1 MIDLELF
8 WFILIGVL
16 LAGYAF
22 LDGFDLGVGI
32 VFFTAREDRERRLFL
47 NAIGPIWDGNEVWL
61 VTFGGALFAA
71 FPDVYATS
79 FSAFYLP
86 FMLLLVCL
94 IFRAVSMEFRS
105 KVASSRWR
113 AFWDFAFWASCT
125 AASFLFGVAVGNSMV
140 GLPIG
145 ADREYAGEL
154 GHLLTFYPLLVGA
167 LVVALFAL
175 HGSLY
180 LYLKTEGELQQRLR
194 PVMWRTFGL
203 FLALYL
209 VATIVTLVTIPH
221 AVAPFRQPGP
231 AWFAVL
237 ASVLA
242 LANIPRCLVFN
253 RPGQAFVSSGATIV
267 SLTALFGAALYP
279 NMLVSSLS
287 PDYNLTIYNSASSH
301 ATLQLMQWIALLG
314 LPFVLSYSVV
324 VYWIFRGKVRLDETS
339 Y

>member
-1 MIDLELF
+1 MSLEVF

-32 VFFTAREDRERRLFL
+32 LFYSSHTDRERRLYL
-47 NAIGPIWDGNEVWL
+47 NSIGPIWDGNEVWL

-105 KVASSRWR
+105 KVHSTAWR
-113 AFWDFAFWASCT
+113 KAWDFAFFASCT
-125 AASFLFGVAVGNSMV
+125 LASFLFGVAVGNSMV

-145 ADREYAGEL
+145 ANGEFQGGL
-154 GHLLTFYPLLVGA
+154 GHLLTFYPMLVGC

-175 HGSLY
+175 HGSVY
-180 LYLKTEGELQQRLR
+180 LFLKTEGELQHRLK
-194 PVMWRTFGL
+194 PLMWKSFGI
-203 FLALYL
+203 FLVLYL
-209 VATIVTLVTIPH
+209 MATIVTLVTIPQ
-221 AVAPFRQPGP
+221 AVAPFRHLGP
-231 AWFAVL
+231 AWIAIFV
-237 ASVLA
+237 SILA
-242 LANIPRCLVFN
+242 LGNIPRALYLN
-253 RPGQAFVSSGATIV
+253 KPGQAFLSSGATIL
-267 SLTALFGAALYP
+267 SLTALFGAALFP
-279 NMLVSSLS
+279 NMMVSSLN
-287 PDYNLTIYNSASSH
+287 PDYNLTIYNASSSQ
-301 ATLQLMQWIALLG
+301 ATLTLMRNIAIMG
-314 LPFVLSYSVV
+314 LPFVLSYSGA
-324 VYWIFRGKVRLDETS
+324 VYWVFRGKVRLDDMS

>member
-1 MIDLELF
+1 MDLEIF
-8 WFILIGVL
+8 WFILIGIL

-32 VFFTAREDRERRLFL
+32 VFYAAKTDRERRLFM
-47 NAIGPIWDGNEVWL
+47 NSIGPIWDGNEVWL

-105 KVASSRWR
+105 KVTSRAWR
-113 AFWDFAFWASCT
+113 RVWDFAFFVSCT
-125 AASFLFGVAVGNSMV
+125 VASFLFGVAVGNAMV

-145 ADREYAGEL
+145 PEQEFHGHL
-154 GHLLTFYPLLVGA
+154 GHLLGFYPVLVGC

-175 HGSLY
+175 HGSVY
-180 LYLKTEGELQQRLR
+180 LFLKTEHDLQARLK
-194 PVMWRTFGL
+194 PLMWKSFGI
-203 FLALYL
+203 FLVLYL
-209 VATIVTLVTIPH
+209 IATIVTLVTIPH
-221 AVAPFRQPGP
+221 AVAPFRQVGP
-231 AWFAVL
+231 AWIAVFI
-237 ASVLA
+237 SILA
-242 LANIPRCLVFN
+242 LGNIPRSLYLD
-253 RPGQAFVSSGATIV
+253 RPGQAFLSSGATIL

-279 NMLVSSLS
+279 NMMVSSLG
-287 PDYNLTIYNSASSH
+287 PQYNLTITNSSSSQE
-301 ATLQLMQWIALLG
+301 TLQLMQIIAFLG
-314 LPFVLSYSVV
+314 LPFVLSYSAV
-324 VYWIFRGKVRLDETS
+324 VYWVFRGKVKLDDMS

>member
-1 MIDLELF
+1 MSLEVF

-32 VFFTAREDRERRLFL
+32 VFYSARTDRERRLFL
-47 NAIGPIWDGNEVWL
+47 NSIGPIWDGNEVWL

-105 KVASSRWR
+105 KVHSTAWR
-113 AFWDFAFWASCT
+113 KAWDFAFFASCT
-125 AASFLFGVAVGNSMV
+125 LASFLFGVAVGNSMV

-145 ADREYAGEL
+145 ANGEFQGGL
-154 GHLLTFYPLLVGA
+154 GHLMTFYPMLVGC

-175 HGSLY
+175 HGSVY
-180 LYLKTEGELQQRLR
+180 LFLKTEGELQHRLK
-194 PVMWRTFGL
+194 PLMWKTFGI
-203 FLALYL
+203 FLVLYL
-209 VATIVTLVTIPH
+209 MATIVTLVTLPQ
-221 AVAPFRQPGP
+221 AVAPFRHLGP
-231 AWFAVL
+231 AWLAIFA
-237 ASVLA
+237 SIMA
-242 LANIPRCLVFN
+242 LGNIPRALYLDK
-253 RPGQAFVSSGATIV
+253 PGQAFISSGATIL
-267 SLTALFGAALYP
+267 SLTALFGAALFP
-279 NMLVSSLS
+279 NMMVSSLN
-287 PDYNLTIYNSASSH
+287 PAYNLTIYNASSSQ
-301 ATLQLMQWIALLG
+301 ATLTLMRNIAFMG
-314 LPFVLSYSVV
+314 LPFVLSYSAA
-324 VYWIFRGKVRLDETS
+324 VYWVFRGKVRLDDMS

>member
-1 MIDLELF
+1 MELEVF
-8 WFILIGVL
+8 WFVLIGIL

-32 VFFTAREDRERRLFL
+32 LFYTARTDRERRLFM
-47 NAIGPIWDGNEVWL
+47 NSIGPIWDGNEVWL

-105 KVASSRWR
+105 KVTSPNWR
-113 AFWDFAFWASCT
+113 KAWDFAFFASCSL
-125 AASFLFGVAVGNSMV
+125 ASFLFGVAVGNSMV

-145 ADREYAGEL
+145 PSQEYEGQL
-154 GHLLTFYPLLVGA
+154 GHLLSFYPLLVGC

-175 HGSLY
+175 HGSVY
-180 LYLKTEGELQQRLR
+180 LYLKTEGELQQRMR
-194 PVMWRTFGL
+194 PIMWKAFGI
-203 FLALYL
+203 FLVLYL
-209 VATIVTLVTIPH
+209 MATIITLVTLPH

-231 AWFAVL
+231 AWLAVL
-237 ASVLA
+237 VSILA
-242 LANIPRCLVFN
+242 LGNIPRSLYLN
-253 RPGQAFVSSGATIV
+253 RPGQAFLSSGATIMA
-267 SLTALFGAALYP
+267 LTALFGTALFP
-279 NMLVSSLS
+279 NMMVSSIS
-287 PDYNLTIYNSASSH
+287 PEYNLTIYNSASSQQ
-301 ATLQLMQWIALLG
+301 TLRLMQVIAFLG
-314 LPFVLSYSVV
+314 LPFVLSYSAA
-324 VYWIFRGKVRLDETS
+324 VYWVFRGKVKLDDTS

>member
-1 MIDLELF
+1 MDLQVF
-8 WFILIGVL
+8 WFVLIGVL

-32 VFFTAREDRERRLFL
+32 VFYAARTDKERRLFM
-47 NAIGPIWDGNEVWL
+47 NSIGPIWDGNEVWL

-105 KVASSRWR
+105 KVTSPSWR
-113 AFWDFAFWASCT
+113 RAWDFAFFASCA

-145 ADREYAGEL
+145 ADQEYRGHV
-154 GHLLTFYPLLVGA
+154 GHLLTFYPILVGC

-175 HGSLY
+175 HGSVY
-180 LYLKTEGELQQRLR
+180 LFLKTEGDLQSRLR
-194 PVMWRTFGL
+194 PLMWKCFGV
-203 FLALYL
+203 FLVLYL
-209 VATIVTLVTIPH
+209 MATIVTLVTIPH
-221 AVAPFRQPGP
+221 AVAPFRQLGP
-231 AWFAVL
+231 AWLAVL
-237 ASVLA
+237 VSILA
-242 LANIPRCLVFN
+242 LGNIPRSLYLN
-253 RPGQAFVSSGATIV
+253 RPGEAFLSSGATIL

-279 NMLVSSLS
+279 NMLVSSLD
-287 PDYNLTIYNSASSH
+287 PAYNLTIYNSCSSQE
-301 ATLQLMQWIALLG
+301 TLKLMRTIAFLG
-314 LPFVLSYSVV
+314 LPFVLSYSAA
-324 VYWIFRGKVRLDETS
+324 VYWVFRGKVKLDDLS

>member
-1 MIDLELF
+1 MELEVF
-8 WFILIGVL
+8 WFVLVGIL

-32 VFFTAREDRERRLFL
+32 LFYSAKTDKERRLFM
-47 NAIGPIWDGNEVWL
+47 NSIGPIWDGNEVWL

-105 KVASSRWR
+105 KVTSPAWR
-113 AFWDFAFWASCT
+113 RAWDFAFFASCT
-125 AASFLFGVAVGNSMV
+125 MASFLFGVAVGNSMV

-145 ADREYAGEL
+145 PGQEFEGEL
-154 GHLLTFYPLLVGA
+154 GHLLGFYPLLVGC

-175 HGSLY
+175 HGSVY
-180 LYLKTEGELQQRLR
+180 LFLKTEGELQARLR
-194 PVMWRTFGL
+194 PVMWKSFGI
-203 FLALYL
+203 FLVLYL
-209 VATIVTLVTIPH
+209 MATIVTLVTLPH

-231 AWFAVL
+231 AWLAVFV
-237 ASVLA
+237 SVLA
-242 LANIPRCLVFN
+242 LGNIPRSLYLN
-253 RPGQAFVSSGATIV
+253 RPGQAFLSSGATILA
-267 SLTALFGAALYP
+267 LTALFGAALFP
-279 NMLVSSLS
+279 NMMVSSIS
-287 PDYNLTIYNSASSH
+287 PDYNLTIYNSSSSQQ
-301 ATLQLMQWIALLG
+301 TLRLMQVIAFLG
-314 LPFVLSYSVV
+314 LPFVLSYSGA
-324 VYWIFRGKVRLDETS
+324 VYWVFRGKVKLDDTS

>member
-1 MIDLELF
+1 MDLEVF
-8 WFILIGVL
+8 WFILIGIL

-32 VFFTAREDRERRLFL
+32 VFYAAKTDKERRLFL
-47 NAIGPIWDGNEVWL
+47 NSIGPIWDGNEVWL

-105 KVASSRWR
+105 KVTSTVWR
-113 AFWDFAFWASCT
+113 RAWDFAFFASCT
-125 AASFLFGVAVGNSMV
+125 TASFLFGVAVGNSMV

-145 ADREYAGEL
+145 PDQEFQGHL
-154 GHLLTFYPLLVGA
+154 GNLLTFYPLLVGA

-175 HGSLY
+175 HGSVY
-180 LYLKTEGELQQRLR
+180 LFLKTEGDLQNRLR
-194 PVMWRTFGL
+194 PLMWKSFGI
-203 FLALYL
+203 FLVLYL
-209 VATIVTLVTIPH
+209 MATIVTLVTIPH

-231 AWFAVL
+231 AWIAVFI
-237 ASVLA
+237 SILA
-242 LANIPRCLVFN
+242 LGNIPRSLYLN
-253 RPGQAFVSSGATIV
+253 RPGQAFLSSGTTILA
-267 SLTALFGAALYP
+267 LTALFGAALYP
-279 NMLVSSLS
+279 NMMVSSLG
-287 PDYNLTIYNSASSH
+287 PEFNLTIYNSASSES
-301 ATLQLMQWIALLG
+301 TLKIMRLIAILG
-314 LPFVLSYSVV
+314 LPFVLSYSGA
-324 VYWIFRGKVRLDETS
+324 VYWVFRGKVKLDDTS

>member
-1 MIDLELF
+1 MDLEVF

-32 VFFTAREDRERRLFL
+32 VFYAAKTDRERRLML
-47 NAIGPIWDGNEVWL
+47 NSIGPIWDGNEVWL

-105 KVASSRWR
+105 KVTSAAWR
-113 AFWDFAFWASCT
+113 KAWDFAFFASCT
-125 AASFLFGVAVGNSMV
+125 LASFLFGVAVGNSMV

-145 ADREYAGEL
+145 AGGEFQGHL
-154 GHLLTFYPLLVGA
+154 GHLLTFYPLLVGC

-175 HGSLY
+175 HGSVY
-180 LYLKTEGELQQRLR
+180 LFLKTEGELQSRLR
-194 PVMWRTFGL
+194 PLMWKSFGI
-203 FLALYL
+203 FLVLYL
-209 VATIVTLVTIPH
+209 MATILTLVTIPQ
-221 AVAPFRQPGP
+221 AVAPFRQLGP
-231 AWFAVL
+231 AWLAVFV
-237 ASVLA
+237 SILA
-242 LANIPRCLVFN
+242 LANIPRSLYLN
-253 RPGQAFVSSGATIV
+253 RPGQAFLSSGATIL

-279 NMLVSSLS
+279 NMLVSSIS
-287 PDYNLTIYNSASSH
+287 PEYNLTIYNSASSQ
-301 ATLQLMQWIALLG
+301 ATLTLMRNIAFLG
-314 LPFVLSYSVV
+314 LPFVLSYSAA
-324 VYWIFRGKVRLDETS
+324 VYWVFRGKVRLDDMS